1 VLVQA
6 PGGVTFAALA
16 TGLDHSCGLA
26 TSGAVYCWGYNAFGQ
41 LGDNTTVDKPTPV
54 QAGAPAAVTFATV
67 EAGYAHTC
75 AVTSAG
81 AAYCW
86 GGNGNAQ
93 LGDNTTVDKLVPTA
107 VQGGVVFAV
116 VSGGGNHTCGVSTSG
131 IGYCWGANGS
141 GQIGDN
147 TTLAKLAPAVTAGS
161 LSLSVAAAGLN
172 HSCAVAA
179 GASASVYCWGA
190 NDHGELGDGTTVPR
204 LVPTRV
210 LR

>member
-1 VLVQA
+1 MLFWLFLFFFFSSRRRHTRLCQVTGVQ
-6 PGGVTFAALA
+6 
-16 TGLDHSCGLA
+16 
-26 TSGAVYCWGYNAFGQ
+26 
-41 LGDNTTVDKPTPV
+41 
-54 QAGAPAAVTFATV
+54 
-67 EAGYAHTC
+67 TC
-75 AVTSAG
+75 A
-81 AAYCW
+81 
-86 GGNGNAQ
+86 
-93 LGDNTTVDKLVPTA
+93 LP
-107 VQGGVVFAV
+107 
-116 VSGGGNHTCGVSTSG
+116 
-131 IGYCWGANGS
+131 ICWGANGS